1 MICARRRLR
10 LIITPKATGRAI
22 GSAIHHLAEIGPA
35 HAENILY
42 SFHIQIVIAVE
53 DLNFYRPE
61 ARGFHGPGL
70 LDLLYWTDGFL
81 PVDLGPD
88 IGEVYRLRCHSWP
101 RQHWSWQ

>member
-22 GSAIHHLAEIGPA
+22 GGAVHYHSEIRPA
-35 HAENILY
+35 RAENISY

-53 DLNFYRPE
+53 DLNFHRPE

-70 LDLLYWTDGFL
+70 LDLLFRSDGFL
-81 PVDLGPD
+81 SVGPGPD